1 MKVGILGDVHGN
13 IAALLSVLERIKIEG
28 IKKLFITGDLVG
40 YYYSPKEVIDLLSE
54 WDCTFVK
61 GNHEEMLQRSIND
74 SSFLK
79 KVSKKY
85 GSGIEIALN
94 TLSKEQIDFLCAL
107 PLSTSVTLNRTSF
120 LICHGSPLS
129 ASDYLY
135 PDASQEEISK
145 FVDIDEDILVHGHT
159 HYPAI
164 FNLNNKTIIN
174 PGSVGQ
180 TRNGIPGAYWGYY
193 DLSNHIF
200 TQKVESYDYRKLLSE
215 IKKINPNL
223 SYLSNILTR
232 KSK

>member
-13 IAALLSVLERIKIEG
+13 SAALLSVLDRIKIEG

-61 GNHEEMLQRSIND
+61 GNHEEMLQRCIND

-107 PLSTSVTLNRTSF
+107 PLSTSVTLNSTSF
-120 LICHGSPLS
+120 LIFHGSPSS
-129 ASDYLY
+129 AYDYLY
-135 PDASQEEISK
+135 PDAREEEVSK
-145 FVDIDEDILVHGHT
+145 FIDIDEDILVHGHT

-193 DLSNHIF
+193 DLSNNTF
-200 TQKVESYDYRKLLSE
+200 TQKVESYDCRNLLSE

-223 SYLSNILTR
+223 SYLSKILTR
-232 KSK
+232 VSK